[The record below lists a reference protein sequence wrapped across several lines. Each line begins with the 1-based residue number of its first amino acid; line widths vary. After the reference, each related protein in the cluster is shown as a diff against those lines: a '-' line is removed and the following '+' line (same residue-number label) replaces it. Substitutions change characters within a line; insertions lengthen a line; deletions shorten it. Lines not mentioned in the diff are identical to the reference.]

1 MNNNKLLANMYKKAI
16 ELNGQNIFVDNN
28 SYKAIVKYKNNI
40 VINNELIS
48 MVGDELIFIVDK
60 SFKINDEITY
70 KNKIYKVTAIDDTVE
85 PYFTY
90 YTKYYNVAK
99 NYSIEAI
106 NSYSMDVGS
115 TYKINATC
123 KEDYIIVESPEGIKY
138 SSNNETVAT
147 VSEDGTINALKEGSC
162 KIICS
167 WNGVSCVINVTVN
180 TLQNVTYTIAG
191 ADTIKLN
198 TTQVY
203 TITPEVGTIEF
214 ELDEYTIEGN
224 IAEIVSTDNY
234 SCTVKA
240 LKGNE
245 LGTLNAIVNDEVVA
259 TFDFMTTRY

>member
-16 ELNGQNIFVDNN
+16 ELNGQNIFADNN

-48 MVGDELIFIVDK
+48 IVGDELIFIVDK
-60 SFKINDEITY
+60 SFKINDQITY

-106 NSYSMDVGS
+106 NNYSMEVGS
-115 TYKINATC
+115 TYKISVTC

-138 SSNNETVAT
+138 SSSNETVAT

-167 WNGVSCVINVTVN
+167 WNGVSCEIDLTVTEVETIAYTINGADSIRKGLTE
-180 TLQNVTYTIAG
+180 TYTIEPQ
-191 ADTIKLN
+191 K
-198 TTQVY
+198 
-203 TITPEVGTIEF
+203 GTIVIEVDDYSDSVEITNQDTYFVTLKCLAYGEF
-214 ELDEYTIEGN
+214 ITIN
-224 IAEIVSTDNY
+224 VYDS
-234 SCTVKA
+234 
-240 LKGNE
+240 
-245 LGTLNAIVNDEVVA
+245 LNSLVA
-259 TFDFMTTRY
+259 TKDVTLVR